1 MSDSG
6 NSSEPGP
13 EPLYLHMSTDEGRAS
28 WLSEDESLP
37 EGIPANPPQDMAPP
51 APPAPPAQPTP
62 PPDYRG
68 IVVEEVQ
75 GLPRPMV
82 SLLPRPAPP
91 RLVIIEIPAPI
102 PGTSEVNPDTNFLFN
117 VIVVRR
123 NNSGIC
129 F

>member
-91 RLVIIEIPAPI
+91 RLVLIAFLAKNLGP
-102 PGTSEVNPDTNFLFN
+102 TEVNKESNNLFN
-117 VIVVRR
+117 LIV
-123 NNSGIC
+123 
-129 F
+129 